1 MTAVFRPYSESEALR
16 SDRSAG
22 DRKRHR
28 EKLRRS
34 IRENI
39 ADVIAE
45 ESIIGRDRDRV
56 IKVPIR
62 GVKEYRFV
70 YGDNAG
76 GVGTGDG
83 NTEPGQV
90 VGSARGKGDKG
101 QGPAGSDPGLDY
113 YETEITLDELIDIMF
128 EDLELP
134 DLERKILKQAMAD
147 RIAKRQG
154 YRKAGIRVHLDRRRT
169 IKAKLR
175 RKIAAGVPLTALED
189 NQDPGAEAPASFPFR
204 KEDLTYKRLVLDER
218 EESNAVVVCI
228 MDTSGSMDRLKKYL
242 ARSFFFLL
250 YQFLC
255 TKYKAVEIV
264 FIAHHTQAKE
274 VTEEEFFHKGES
286 GGTLISSGYKKALEV
301 IQQRYHPGHWNI
313 YAFHCSDGDNFESD
327 NDEAMKA
334 AKELCEICNLFGYGE
349 IKPMG
354 SHYYESS
361 MLERFRRLDDD
372 SDAGTGRDQPV
383 AVQEGL
389 PRQRPAGRE
398 LPDHGTG
405 ALRLAVEV
413 PVVLG
418 IQRARATCSEHH
430 GAALSA
436 QRAEMRGGV
445 DAGGA
450 PRDDHPITGDHGV
463 CEVTGAVTAVG
474 GAPAGTHDG
483 HHRGRVFRKGP
494 AHPQRTRSRVPEAG
508 HPSRPRAVLWGDQG
522 PAGSEPRRNDRL
534 GGLHQEIGADEG
546 TRTIDTALMTCPTRG
561 TEHDRGARVD
571 VHDPIVRSPARR
583 R

>member
-1 MTAVFRPYSESEALR
+1 MSTVFRPYSESEALR

-83 NTEPGQV
+83 STEPGQV

-134 DLERKILKQAMAD
+134 DLERKILKQATGRACRQASGLPQGRHPRASRPAPHGQGQAAPQD
-147 RIAKRQG
+147 RG
-154 YRKAGIRVHLDRRRT
+154 RRSARRCRGT
-169 IKAKLR
+169 PEAEDDGLIK
-175 RKIAAGVPLTALED
+175 
-189 NQDPGAEAPASFPFR
+189 FPFR

-301 IQQRYHPGHWNI
+301 IKERYHPEHWNV

-327 NDEAMKA
+327 NEEAMKA
-334 AKELCEICNLFGYGE
+334 ARELCETCNLFGYGE

-372 SDAGTGRDQPV
+372 NFQSVLIERREDIWPSFKAFLSRD
-383 AVQEGL
+383 
-389 PRQRPAGRE
+389 
-398 LPDHGTG
+398 
-405 ALRLAVEV
+405 
-413 PVVLG
+413 
-418 IQRARATCSEHH
+418 RAT
-430 GAALSA
+430 
-436 QRAEMRGGV
+436 AE
-445 DAGGA
+445 A
-450 PRDDHPITGDHGV
+450 
-463 CEVTGAVTAVG
+463 
-474 GAPAGTHDG
+474 
-483 HHRGRVFRKGP
+483 
-494 AHPQRTRSRVPEAG
+494 
-508 HPSRPRAVLWGDQG
+508 
-522 PAGSEPRRNDRL
+522 
-534 GGLHQEIGADEG
+534 
-546 TRTIDTALMTCPTRG
+546 
-561 TEHDRGARVD
+561 
-571 VHDPIVRSPARR
+571 
-583 R
+583 